1 MKKVAGLLLT
11 AAVSMSLVGCGS
23 DNETNGGKASN
34 NTAASADA
42 STNANAGTAVN
53 ANDTANAEPV
63 ELSFWRHDFAPE
75 ADSLKKRIASFEEKY
90 PNIKVKMELIP
101 NDQYETK
108 IRTSLAGGNPPDIM
122 ALDGPT
128 LASYAHQGALLPLD
142 DYMNK
147 DGNKDDIAKPVLES
161 LTYNGKI
168 YAAPNN
174 DASLA
179 MFYNKKMFKAKG
191 IALPSKNPDEAWTW
205 EQVLDAAKKLNDPAK
220 GVYGWN
226 PTPWGFAG
234 HEGAPFSEMTF
245 LWQAGG
251 DVLSPDAK
259 TAKGFLDSDANKNAL
274 KFWRS
279 LYNSEKVAPK
289 ELPQDAF
296 ANGKVAIHVDGPW
309 AFGSLAANF
318 PNFKLGEDYDVAP
331 LWKEAKQVTPN
342 GSWNMAITAKSKH
355 PEEAWLFLNWVTGV
369 EGAKEWYKDTKNLP
383 ARLSTAEAFAEL
395 KEYPMNIFVQQ
406 SANFAHPRPV
416 TPAYPA
422 VSEAVRLLFEDVG
435 LGDANI
441 DDALAKAVDKIDNA
455 IAQVK

>member
-1 MKKVAGLLLT
+1 MKKRAAVLLL
-11 AAVSMSLVGCGS
+11 AAVTLLSAAGCQSGS
-23 DNETNGGKASN
+23 KPGGAASNGDAGGKEA
-34 NTAASADA
+34 
-42 STNANAGTAVN
+42 
-53 ANDTANAEPV
+53 V
-63 ELSFWRHDFAPE
+63 ELKFWRHDFAPE
-75 ADSLKKRIASFEEKY
+75 AESLNKLIASFQAKY

-108 IRTSLAGGNPPDIM
+108 IRTALAGGNPPDIM

-142 DYMNK
+142 EYMAK

-161 LTYNGKI
+161 LTYQGKI

-179 MFYNKKMFKAKG
+179 MFYNKKMFQQKN
-191 IALPSKNPDEAWTW
+191 IPLPSKNPDEAWTW
-205 EQVLDAAKKLNDPAK
+205 EQVLDAAKKLNDPAG

-234 HEGAPFSEMTF
+234 HEGAPFSEMSF

-251 DVLSPDAK
+251 EILSPDMK
-259 TAKGFLDSDANKNAL
+259 TAKGYLDSPENKKAL
-274 KFWRS
+274 EFWNS
-279 LYNSEKVAPK
+279 LYNTAKVAPK

-309 AFGSLAANF
+309 AFGSLEQNF

-331 LWKEAKQVTPN
+331 LWKDAKQVTPN
-342 GSWNMAITAKSKH
+342 GSWNMAISSKTKY
-355 PEEAWLFLNWVTGV
+355 PEEAWAFLNWVTGV
-369 EGAKEWYKDTKNLP
+369 EGSKQWYQDTKNLP
-383 ARLSTAEAFAEL
+383 ARLSTADAFQEL

-406 SANFAHPRPV
+406 SAKYAKPRPV

-422 VSEAVRLLFEDVG
+422 ISEAVRLLFEDVG
-435 LGDANI
+435 LGGLDVDA
-441 DDALAKAVDKIDNA
+441 ALKKAVTKIDSG
-455 IAQVK
+455 IAQVEK

>member
-1 MKKVAGLLLT
+1 MKKKVAGLLLT
-11 AAVSMSLVGCGS
+11 TVMAAGLAGCGS
-23 DNETNGGKASN
+23 NEGDTPKN
-34 NTAASADA
+34 NTP
-42 STNANAGTAVN
+42 AGGQ
-53 ANDTANAEPV
+53 DGAETV
-63 ELSFWRHDFAPE
+63 ELKFWRHDFAPE
-75 ADSLKKRIASFEEKY
+75 AESLNKMIASFEEKY

-147 DGNKDDIAKPVLES
+147 DGDKDDIAKPVLES

-179 MFYNKKMFKAKG
+179 LFYNKKMFEAKG
-191 IALPSKNPDEAWTW
+191 IPFPSKNPDEAWTW
-205 EQVLDAAKKLNDPAK
+205 EQMLDAAKKLNDPAN

-234 HEGAPFSEMTF
+234 HEGAPFSEMVF

-251 DVLSPDAK
+251 EILSPDDK
-259 TAKGFLDSDANKNAL
+259 TAKGYLDSAENKKAL
-274 KFWRS
+274 EFWNT
-279 LYNSEKVAPK
+279 LYNVEKVAPK

-296 ANGKVAIHVDGPW
+296 ANGKVAMNVDGPW
-309 AFGSLAANF
+309 AFGSLEQNF
-318 PNFKLGEDYDVAP
+318 PDFKLGEDYDVAP
-331 LWKEAKQVTPN
+331 LWKDAKQVTPN
-342 GSWNMAITAKSKH
+342 GSWNMAITAKTQH
-355 PEEAWLFLNWVTGV
+355 PDEAWLFLNWVTGI
-369 EGAKEWYKDTKNLP
+369 EGSKHWYEDTKNLP

-395 KEYPMNIFVQQ
+395 KEYPMNIFVEQ
-406 SANFAHPRPV
+406 SAKYAHPRPV

-422 VSEAVRLLFEDVG
+422 VSEAIRLLFEDVG
-435 LGDANI
+435 LGGVSV
-441 DDALAKAVDKIDNA
+441 DDALKKAVDKIENG